1 MAETIR
7 RILRLLDLLQSRPV
21 WSGPELAGRLG
32 VTDRT
37 IRRDVERLRELGYP
51 VEGEHG
57 SAGGYRLRAGR
68 ELPPLL
74 LDDEE
79 AIAIA
84 VSLRGAATSPVSGV
98 GEAALRA
105 LAKLDTVFPPRLRA
119 QVAAVQEVTT
129 AVPRAVTEVGPEVL
143 VEVARAARG
152 RVQLRFDYT
161 TRAGAVSARRV
172 EPYRIVTTGLRWYL
186 MAFDLERED
195 WRTFRLDRIASVH
208 VTTFRFTPRP
218 APDAAEFVQQAITRS
233 GYRHQVEVVI
243 GAPVD
248 DVRARIPA
256 TVGTVK
262 PAPALVVGDGRSE
275 AALVRV
281 GGDDLDGVAWHLAG
295 IALSLDAT
303 LTVLSP
309 PELDQALARLGR
321 AVLGFSVS
329 GRA

>member
-37 IRRDVERLRELGYP
+37 IRRDVERLRELGYL

-161 TRAGAVSARRV
+161 TRAGAVSGRRV

-208 VTTFRFTPRP
+208 VTTFRFTPALRP
-218 APDAAEFVQQAITRS
+218 TPPSSCSRPSPGRATGTRS
-233 GYRHQVEVVI
+233 RWPSALRSTTSG
-243 GAPVD
+243 
-248 DVRARIPA
+248 PA
-256 TVGTVK
+256 SRPT
-262 PAPALVVGDGRSE
+262 
-275 AALVRV
+275 
-281 GGDDLDGVAWHLAG
+281 
-295 IALSLDAT
+295 
-303 LTVLSP
+303 
-309 PELDQALARLGR
+309 
-321 AVLGFSVS
+321 S
-329 GRA
+329 GRWSPLPRRLSVMGAARQRWCASVATTSTAWPGTWPGSRCRSTRR